1 MENIAAH
8 EKGRGIRREDQTME
22 NFNYHRPSSVDDA
35 VKALKGAADGKLMS
49 GGMTLIP
56 ALKHGLAQP
65 SDIIDLGGIKN
76 SGVSVG
82 ATVVIKAGTT
92 HAEVAGNADLR
103 KAIPGLAALAGGI
116 GDPHVRHKGTIGG
129 SIANNDPAADY
140 PSACL
145 GLGATIHTN
154 SRKIAADEFFT
165 GMFSTALE
173 DGEVV
178 TAVEFPIPKKCGY
191 AKFPNPASLY
201 AMVGVFAAQQ
211 ADGSARVAV
220 TGAGSGVFRVAA
232 MEAALSSNFS
242 AAALSGVAVPSK
254 DLNSDLHASADYR
267 AHLITVMAK
276 RAVEAAK

>member
-1 MENIAAH
+1 
-8 EKGRGIRREDQTME
+8 ME
-22 NFNYHRPSSVDDA
+22 NFNYHRPASVDEA

-65 SDIIDLGGIKN
+65 SDIIDLGGLKN

-154 SRKIAADEFFT
+154 SRKIAADDFFT

-178 TAVEFPIPKKCGY
+178 TAIEFPIPKKCGY

-201 AMVGVFAAQQ
+201 AMVGVFAAQL

-220 TGAGSGVFRVAA
+220 TGAGSGVFRVAE
-232 MEAALSSNFS
+232 MEAALSKSFA
-242 AAALSGVAVPSK
+242 AAALNGVSVAAK
-254 DLNSDLHASADYR
+254 GLNSDLHASAEYR